1 MRKFILII
9 LPVFLFISCKLQ
21 PDSDRNYADKSK
33 IYKLTLNPPK
43 GSTYYFEVNNEYSL
57 KMKVDDKKTENSNKS
72 NFGTYYEISKDTA
85 GNTMITLSYD
95 KIHIRTKN
103 GDNESDMDIAN
114 AANSIN
120 PVERM
125 LGYLKDAKITAIVSP
140 TGETKSVSGYKELG
154 EKIIA
159 NFNPNDENAKQIARQ
174 QWEKTIGQGIV
185 KKNMDDLF
193 KIFPDSAVHIG
204 DTWRVIYQQSNDIP
218 LKIKTSYTLKDIN
231 DNIAIVESDGVI
243 YSDSTA
249 TAFLSFNSAT
259 VDLKG
264 KQQGQYEMDT
274 KTGMLISCNIKANV
288 EGIVEVMGRE
298 IPITIKTSLK
308 MNGKKIN

>member
-1 MRKFILII
+1 MRKFILIT
-9 LPVFLFISCKLQ
+9 LPIFFFISCKLQ
-21 PDSDRNYADKSK
+21 PDSDRDYADKSK
-33 IYKLTLNPPK
+33 IYKLTLNPPE
-43 GSTYYFEVNNEYSL
+43 GATYYFDVNNEYSM

-114 AANSIN
+114 ASSSIN

-125 LGYLKDAKITAIVSP
+125 LSYLKDAKITAIVSP

-204 DTWRVIYQQSNDIP
+204 DTWRVTYQQSNDIP

-231 DNIAIVESDGVI
+231 DNIAIIESEGVI
-243 YSDSTA
+243 YSDSTS
-249 TAFLSFNSAT
+249 TEFLSYNGASI
-259 VDLKG
+259 DLKG
-264 KQQGQYEMDT
+264 KQEGQYEVDT
-274 KTGMLISCNIKANV
+274 QTGMLLSCNIRTNV
-288 EGIVEVMGRE
+288 EGDVQVAGRDV
-298 IPITIKTSLK
+298 PVTIKTSLK
-308 MNGKKIN
+308 MTGKKVK